1 MAENTPSSADLLIA
15 MNLDRR
21 LGRPALCR
29 LAGEIAAWTGAGDLA
44 SCARRIGVPA
54 GQIARAREIGS
65 RAARL
70 AGEERRKAEELEV
83 RILTRAD
90 HDYPAALEE
99 LALPPAVLYQ
109 RGRPEALAPR
119 RALAIV
125 GARKMDGYGREC
137 ARHFAHELAKAGVSI
152 VSGFA
157 IGIDSLA
164 HDAAIE
170 AGGAT
175 VAVLGCGLDIDYP
188 AQSRARAAA
197 IAEKGALISEFPLGW
212 PPRPYNFPIRNR
224 LIAALSGATL
234 VIQAKLRSG
243 SLITAHH
250 ALDLGR
256 DVFAVPGR
264 IFDELAMGTNNLIA
278 DGAHPARCAKDIL
291 ERLGIEAPAAP
302 LLATEAPAPVKA
314 GKPNP
319 LLSCLAQHRDGM
331 LAEDLAAE
339 LGQDLDQVLGTLL
352 ELELEGRVER
362 RPGPL
367 YVARSGAG

>member
-21 LGRPALCR
+21 LSRPALCR
-29 LAGEIAAWTGAGDLA
+29 LAGELDAWTGPGDLA
-44 SCARRIGVPA
+44 ACARRIGVPA
-54 GQIARAREIGS
+54 GQLARAREIQG
-65 RAARL
+65 RAARI
-70 AGEERRKAEELEV
+70 AGEERRKAEQQEV
-83 RILTRAD
+83 RIVTRAD
-90 HDYPAALEE
+90 DDYPAALLE
-99 LALPPAVLYQ
+99 LALPPAVLYL
-109 RGRPEALAPR
+109 RGRPGALEPR

-137 ARHFAHELAKAGVSI
+137 ARHFAHELAEAGVSI

-188 AQSRARAAA
+188 AQSRTRAAA
-197 IAEKGALISEFPLGW
+197 IAEKGALVSEFPLGW
-212 PPRPYNFPIRNR
+212 QPRPYNFPIRNR

-291 ERLGIEAPAAP
+291 ERLGIDVPAATP
-302 LLATEAPAPVKA
+302 PATEAPAPAKA
-314 GKPNP
+314 GKPDP
-319 LLSCLAQHRDGM
+319 LLSCLALHRDGM
-331 LAEDLAAE
+331 LAEDLATE
-339 LGQDLDQVLGTLL
+339 LGQDLDLVLGALL

-367 YVARSGAG
+367 YVARTV